1 MTVHKCLSC
10 LEIIFLTR
18 SHLLFNMRHNFR
30 ADGAREMININ
41 NTIFVVCL
49 MSVLSFPAQ
58 AQFRPIGAGQGSAEN
73 TPLEQQQEWLP
84 EVQAPE
90 VELSTAEPPNTIVQ
104 QPLQPS
110 EPIEVAEQPPVQVE
124 VVEQPPAPIEVGEQ
138 PSVAVDSVV
147 VDDLWDRIRDGFQ
160 LGPLANPRVA
170 SHEAAFASEPEYL
183 ARIVERSRRYLYHIV
198 EEVEKRGMPM
208 EIALLPIVES
218 AFNPKAYSR
227 ARASGIWQFMP
238 ATGKNYGLQQNWW
251 HDDRRDVHAATDAA
265 LDYLQSLHR
274 RFNNWELAL
283 ASYNSGEGRVG
294 RAIAYNRA
302 RRLRTDFSSIQLPTE
317 TRNYVPKLI
326 AVRNIVLYPE
336 RFGLTLAYI
345 PNKPYFT
352 VVATDKHIDL
362 KRAAEFAEIPMDE
375 FSALNPAF
383 NRPVITARAM
393 RNILVPAE
401 TADIFRA
408 KLDNPDQRLLSWRTQ
423 KLARGEALEKV
434 AVRFGITSSELK
446 EVNGIPSSKRIAG
459 GGTILVPITEDLDQT
474 TRIDHESTPE
484 AALAAPYRPSRTA
497 THVVRR
503 GETLSKIA
511 RRYRVSTATLEV
523 WNGLKKGHVV
533 LGQRLTV
540 RKAGKVKIAS
550 TAPNNQR
557 VNVSKRSGAISYRV
571 QRGDTLHSIA
581 RRFDVDVVSLKRW
594 NKISGKRG
602 LVSGTRVEIPAQ
614 IKS

>member
-1 MTVHKCLSC
+1 MNVHKCLSC

-18 SHLLFNMRHNFR
+18 RRRLFNIRHNFR
-30 ADGAREMININ
+30 ADGARKMINTN

-49 MSVLSFPAQ
+49 VSVLSFPAQ

-73 TPLEQQQEWLP
+73 TPVEQQQEWLP
-84 EVQAPE
+84 AIQAPAAE
-90 VELSTAEPPNTIVQ
+90 VSAAESPNVTVQ
-104 QPLQPS
+104 QPLSPS
-110 EPIEVAEQPPVQVE
+110 EPVEAAEQPPAAVE
-124 VVEQPPAPIEVGEQ
+124 VVEQASAAID
-138 PSVAVDSVV
+138 SVA
-147 VDDLWDRIRDGFQ
+147 VDDLWDRIRDGFK

-170 SHEAAFASEPEYL
+170 GHEAAFASEPEYL
-183 ARIVERSRRYLYHIV
+183 ARIVERSRRYLHHIV

-283 ASYNSGEGRVG
+283 ASYNAGEGRVG

-302 RRLRTDFSSIQLPTE
+302 RGLPTDFSSIPLPTE

-326 AVRNIVLYPE
+326 AVRNIVRYPE

-362 KRAAEFAEIPMDE
+362 KRAAEFAEIPVDE

-383 NRPVITARAM
+383 NRPVITAQAT

-408 KLDNPDQRLLSWRTQ
+408 KLDNPDQPLVSWRTQ
-423 KLARGEALEKV
+423 KLARGETLQKV
-434 AVRFGITSSELK
+434 ADRFGMSSSELK

-459 GGTILVPITEDLDQT
+459 GGTILVPVTEHLNQVT
-474 TRIDHESTPE
+474 YIDHESTPE
-484 AALAAPYRPSRTA
+484 AALAAPYRPSRPA
-497 THVVRR
+497 THVVRH

-511 RRYRVSTATLEV
+511 RRYRVSAATLQA
-523 WNGLKKGHVV
+523 WNGLTKGRVV
-533 LGQRLTV
+533 VGQRLTV
-540 RKAGKVKIAS
+540 RKAGNVKIAS
-550 TAPNNQR
+550 AAPKNQR
-557 VNVSKRSGAISYRV
+557 VNISKRESSSTITYRV
-571 QRGDTLHSIA
+571 QRGDTLYSIA
-581 RRFDVDVVSLKRW
+581 RRFDVDVAVLKRW

-602 LVSGTRVEIPAQ
+602 LSAGTRVEIPAPL
-614 IKS
+614 KS

>member
-1 MTVHKCLSC
+1 MNVLKCLSC

-18 SHLLFNMRHNFR
+18 CHRLFNIRHNFR
-30 ADGAREMININ
+30 ADGARKMINTN
-41 NTIFVVCL
+41 NTIFVVYL
-49 MSVLSFPAQ
+49 MSILSFPAQ
-58 AQFRPIGAGQGSAEN
+58 AQFRPIGAAQGSAEN
-73 TPLEQQQEWLP
+73 TPVEQQQEWLP
-84 EVQAPE
+84 AIQTPAAEVSA
-90 VELSTAEPPNTIVQ
+90 AEPPHVTVQ

-110 EPIEVAEQPPVQVE
+110 EPVEVAEQPLAPVE
-124 VVEQPPAPIEVGEQ
+124 VVEQPSLV
-138 PSVAVDSVV
+138 VDSVA

-170 SHEAAFASEPEYL
+170 GQEAAFASEPEYL

-302 RRLRTDFSSIQLPTE
+302 RGLPTDFSSIQLPSE

-326 AVRNIVLYPE
+326 AVRNIVRYPE
-336 RFGLTLAYI
+336 RFGLSLAYI

-352 VVATDKHIDL
+352 VVSTHKHIDL

-383 NRPVITARAM
+383 NRPVITAMAG

-408 KLDNPDQRLLSWRTQ
+408 KLENPDQRLVSWRAQ
-423 KLARGEALEKV
+423 KLIRGEVLEKV
-434 AVRFGITSSELK
+434 AHRFGISSSELK
-446 EVNGIPSSKRIAG
+446 EINGIPSSKRIAG
-459 GGTILVPITEDLDQT
+459 GGTILVPVTENLDQEVAHF
-474 TRIDHESTPE
+474 DHQFTPE
-484 AALAAPYRPSRTA
+484 ASLAAPYARSRPAS
-497 THVVRR
+497 HVVQR

-511 RRYRVSTATLEV
+511 RRYRVSEATLQA
-523 WNGLKKGHVV
+523 WNGLTKGRVV
-533 LGQRLTV
+533 VGQRLTV
-540 RKAGKVKIAS
+540 RKAGNVKIAS
-550 TAPNNQR
+550 AAPKNQR
-557 VNVSKRSGAISYRV
+557 VNISKRGAASAITYRV
-571 QRGDTLHSIA
+571 QRGDTLYSIA
-581 RRFDVDVVSLKRW
+581 RRFDVDVAVLKRW
-594 NKISGKRG
+594 NKISGKRE
-602 LVSGTRVEIPAQ
+602 LSAGTRVEIPAPL
-614 IKS
+614 KS